1 MLAKHTFMEDFMSVI
16 IDTTVLNHEANEDL
30 FQDFDLNTIENTRNV
45 YHNNTSVGRSRTTIY
60 TYDSTYD
67 QHSAPGYVT
76 TVETVCGDEYIMGA
90 ADTLEESE
98 ALAKINLILEA
109 DLIDL
114 GQKRI
119 NTNYK
124 TIYFTHQLKE
134 ITIKCNSY
142 TQLLAEI
149 LK

>member
-1 MLAKHTFMEDFMSVI
+1 MLAYNTFMEDFMSVI
-16 IDTTVLNHEANEDL
+16 IDTAVLNTEANEDL
-30 FQDFDLNTIENTRNV
+30 FKDFELSTIENTRNV
-45 YHNNTSVGRSRTTIY
+45 YHNNTSVARSRTTIY

-67 QHSAPGYVT
+67 QHSTPRYVT

-90 ADTLEESE
+90 AETPEESE

-114 GQKRI
+114 GQRCI

-134 ITIKCNSY
+134 ITIKCSSY
-142 TQLLAEI
+142 KQLLTEI

>member
-1 MLAKHTFMEDFMSVI
+1 MSVI
-16 IDTTVLNHEANEDL
+16 IDTTVLNHETEDL

-60 TYDSTYD
+60 TYDNTYD
-67 QHSAPGYVT
+67 QHSIPSYVT

-114 GQKRI
+114 GQKSI
-119 NTNYK
+119 NTNHK
-124 TIYFTHQLKE
+124 TINFTYQLKE
-134 ITIKCNSY
+134 ITIKCSSY
-142 TQLLAEI
+142 THLLAEI
-149 LK
+149 IK